1 MPSDPNPQQ
10 QPAEHAPAASG
21 RAAAPG
27 LIALNGAL
35 LVILALVAFVPVGHA
50 GSAQPAGRA
59 PGSYTAVAGEL
70 RFGNSSGI
78 WIVDAV
84 NQEMVALRWNENRN
98 NFDGIGYRNLAVDMN
113 NQGGRR

>member
-1 MPSDPNPQQ
+1 MPTDESQSE
-10 QPAEHAPAASG
+10 QPASPARS
-21 RAAAPG
+21 AAPG

-35 LVILALVAFVPVGHA
+35 LVVLALVAFVPVGEA

-78 WIVDAV
+78 WLVDAV
-84 NQEMVALRWNENRN
+84 NQELVALRWNENRN
-98 NFDGIGYRNLAVDMN
+98 TFDGIGYRNIAADMN